1 MAKIVDA
8 RGLACP
14 QPVILTRKAMQE
26 ADHIVTLVDNENSA
40 ANVSRVAEKAG
51 WQVRVTPQ
59 GNEFQIELT
68 REPQTSLA
76 LGPSG
81 EEAKGSG
88 GPLVLVVAADTM
100 GRGDAELGS
109 LLIRGFF
116 HALGEVEPLPQ
127 TVILF
132 NTGVKLACEGSA
144 VLEDLC
150 ALEAQGVQLLACG
163 TCLNYFGLT
172 EKLAVG
178 QVSNMYTIAETLLN
192 AGKVIHL

>member
-1 MAKIVDA
+1 MAEIVDA
-8 RGLACP
+8 RGLPCP

-26 ADHIVTLVDNENSA
+26 TDHIVTLVDSENSV
-40 ANVSRVAEKAG
+40 ANVSRMAQQAG
-51 WQVRVTPQ
+51 WLVHVTRQ
-59 GNEFQIELT
+59 ENEFQIELT
-68 REPQTSLA
+68 RAPQTSPPEQ
-76 LGPSG
+76 PSG
-81 EEAKGSG
+81 EGVQGAA
-88 GPLVLVVAADTM
+88 GPLVLVVAADMM
-100 GRGDAELGS
+100 GRGDPELGS
-109 LLIRGFF
+109 ILIRGFF
-116 HALGEVEPLPQ
+116 HALGEVRPVPQ

-172 EKLAVG
+172 DKLAVG

>member
-8 RGLACP
+8 RGLPCP

-26 ADHIVTLVDNENSA
+26 TDQIVTLVDSENSVV
-40 ANVSRVAEKAG
+40 NVSRMAQQAG
-51 WQVRVTPQ
+51 WQVQVTRQ
-59 GNEFQIELT
+59 ENEFQIELT
-68 REPQTSLA
+68 REPQTSPSQPA
-76 LGPSG
+76 SG
-81 EEAKGSG
+81 EQVQGAA
-88 GPLVLVVAADTM
+88 GPLVLVVAADMM
-100 GRGDAELGS
+100 GRGDPELGNI
-109 LLIRGFF
+109 LIRGFF
-116 HALGEVEPLPQ
+116 HALGEVSPLPQ

-144 VLEDLC
+144 VLEDLS
-150 ALEAQGVQLLACG
+150 ALEAQGVQFLACG

-172 EKLAVG
+172 DKLAVG